1 MKKGNRT
8 SERAFTL
15 SEVLISLMATM
26 ILLTISVP
34 LFSLLK
40 GYDYYSELSVDQLS
54 AVIQWEINQ
63 CRSYNVSDHSISL
76 IDKQNRHIVMEKY
89 GKIFRRTVDGSG
101 HETLI
106 QNVGAISFVHESPS
120 ILMEVE
126 IHDQPYTRKTHL
138 P

>member
-1 MKKGNRT
+1 MKKGNRS

-15 SEVLISLMATM
+15 SEVLISLMVTM

-40 GYDYYSELSVDQLS
+40 GFDHYSELSIDQLS

-76 IDKQNRHIVMEKY
+76 IDKQNRHIVMEHY
-89 GKIFRRTVDGSG
+89 GEIFRRTVDGSG

-106 QNVGAISFVHESPS
+106 QNIGSISFEHESPS
-120 ILMEVE
+120 IRMEVE
-126 IHDQPYTRKTHL
+126 IHDQTHTRKIHL

>member
-1 MKKGNRT
+1 MRKGNRS
-8 SERAFTL
+8 SEKAFTL
-15 SEVLISLMATM
+15 AEVLISLMVTM

-40 GYDYYSELSVDQLS
+40 GFDYYSELSIDQLG

-76 IDKQNRHIVMEKY
+76 IDKQNRHIVMEHY

-106 QNVGAISFVHESPS
+106 QNVDTISFEHESPS
-120 ILMEVE
+120 IRMEVK
-126 IHDQPYTRKTHL
+126 IHDQTYTRKVHL